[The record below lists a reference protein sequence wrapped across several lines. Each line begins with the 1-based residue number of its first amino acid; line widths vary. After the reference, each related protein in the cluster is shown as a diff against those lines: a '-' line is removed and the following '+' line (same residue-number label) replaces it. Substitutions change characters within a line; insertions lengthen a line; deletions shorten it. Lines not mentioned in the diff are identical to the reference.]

1 MRLVPSKLQKGVRVN
16 VCNGQNLVIV
26 HQSDCR
32 IWLSIRRLESGFVF
46 YFDQRGEKMTSKE
59 VDAMIAEADDDG
71 DRKLNYNEVTTK
83 GTIIIIIIYIR
94 Q

>member
-1 MRLVPSKLQKGVRVN
+1 
-16 VCNGQNLVIV
+16 
-26 HQSDCR
+26 
-32 IWLSIRRLESGFVF
+32 
-46 YFDQRGEKMTSKE
+46 MTSKE

-94 Q
+94 QWNQGFLKSSQGTVARKPEETCMKRWWEGDTVLEVGGKPQR